1 MMMPANYS
9 AIAENEM
16 TYVVGGGLID
26 AIGAVTAPVW
36 TAANVKTFN
45 TNLVQIV
52 GNSFMGDVVS
62 STLGTVFGGHYL
74 EKNVTVDGE
83 SELKRNTI
91 FGKDKA
97 LWNALDPNKG
107 EGTTNG
113 LNKFLRGVGALAAVY
128 QLGTSTAKTVVGEA
142 NPFTIDATTATGFS
156 F

>member
-45 TNLVQIV
+45 TNLITII
-52 GNSFMGDVVS
+52 GNSYVS
-62 STLGTVFGGHYL
+62 KVLKGTLGNVFGGSYL
-74 EKNVTVDGE
+74 VKTGE
-83 SELKRNTI
+83 GDDAKRNTI
-91 FGKDKA
+91 FGKDKS
-97 LWNALDPNKG
+97 LWNALDPNGDK
-107 EGTTNG
+107 ETNG
-113 LNKFLRGVGALAAVY
+113 FNKFLQGVGALAAVY
-128 QLGTSTAKTVVGEA
+128 TLGTSTTKSNVAEGRYDVFG
-142 NPFTIDATTATGFS
+142 NGS